1 MVGPLLT
8 LRTDGSA
15 MDTGGAKFFDEL
27 RPADCYAST
36 LRAE

>member
-1 MVGPLLT
+1 
-8 LRTDGSA
+8 